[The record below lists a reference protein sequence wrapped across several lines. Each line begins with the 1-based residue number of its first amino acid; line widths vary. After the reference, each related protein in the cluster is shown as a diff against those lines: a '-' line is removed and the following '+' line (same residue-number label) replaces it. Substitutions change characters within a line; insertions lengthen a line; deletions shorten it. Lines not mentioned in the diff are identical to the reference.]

1 MVGWMAVCEQRSS
14 SVRLPLKAS
23 YASQNRRFSAVG
35 WFLRNIATSARRHS
49 IVPSPCRQ
57 PVCGCV
63 PARVSV
69 ALPMARRLLHGAL
82 GGLSR
87 PRCGLNLPRPWPRRT
102 LSALAASAWHA
113 TTPLPADPILGLVAA
128 FKEDT
133 AAQKVNLAQG
143 AYRTDAGTP
152 FVLASVKEAERR
164 VAADLRDGRSDKE
177 YLPIE
182 GHAAFR
188 RLSAELVL
196 GGESPSLREG
206 RVATL
211 QTLSGTGAL
220 SVAAAALHRVGG
232 IDDIYVPDPSWGNHQ
247 PIFTGAGLRVHK
259 YTYLDE
265 RGTGLDFD
273 GMARDLAALP
283 EGCAVLL
290 HACAHNPTGVDP
302 SVEQWG
308 RLAQLFVRRGI
319 LVLFDSA
326 YQGYASGDLDADGA
340 AVRLFEAAG
349 VLPVVCQSYAKS
361 DPYPCP

>member
-1 MVGWMAVCEQRSS
+1 M
-14 SVRLPLKAS
+14 P
-23 YASQNRRFSAVG
+23 
-35 WFLRNIATSARRHS
+35 
-49 IVPSPCRQ
+49 
-57 PVCGCV
+57 
-63 PARVSV
+63 
-69 ALPMARRLLHGAL
+69 
-82 GGLSR
+82 
-87 PRCGLNLPRPWPRRT
+87 
-102 LSALAASAWHA
+102 
-113 TTPLPADPILGLVAA
+113 
-128 FKEDT
+128 
-133 AAQKVNLAQG
+133 
-143 AYRTDAGTP
+143 
-152 FVLASVKEAERR
+152 
-164 VAADLRDGRSDKE
+164 
-177 YLPIE
+177 LPIE

-196 GGESPSLREG
+196 GSESPSLREG

-220 SVAAAALHRVGG
+220 SVAAAALHHVGR

-247 PIFTGAGLRVHK
+247 PIFTGAGLRVHN

-302 SVEQWG
+302 SIEQWG
-308 RLAQLFVRRGI
+308 RLAQLFVRRRI

-361 DPYPCP
+361 YPYPYP

>member
-1 MVGWMAVCEQRSS
+1 
-14 SVRLPLKAS
+14 
-23 YASQNRRFSAVG
+23 
-35 WFLRNIATSARRHS
+35 
-49 IVPSPCRQ
+49 
-57 PVCGCV
+57 
-63 PARVSV
+63 
-69 ALPMARRLLHGAL
+69 MARRLCGAF
-82 GGLSR
+82 GGGISR
-87 PRCGLNLPRPWPRRT
+87 PRCGLNLPRSWPRRT

-113 TTPLPADPILGLVAA
+113 TAHLPADPILGLVAA

-133 AAQKVNLAQG
+133 APQKVNLAQG

-164 VAADLRDGRSDKE
+164 VAADLRDGLSDKE

-220 SVAAAALHRVGG
+220 SVAAAALRRVGG
-232 IDDIYVPDPSWGNHQ
+232 IEDIFVPSPSWGNHQ
-247 PIFTGAGLRVHK
+247 PIFTGAGLRVHA
-259 YTYLDE
+259 YSYLDE
-265 RGTGLDFD
+265 RGTGLDFEA
-273 GMARDLAALP
+273 MARELAALP

-302 SVEQWG
+302 SAEQWA
-308 RLAQLFVRRGI
+308 RLAQLFVGRRV

-326 YQGYASGDLDADGA
+326 YQGYASGDLDADAA
-340 AVRLFEAAG
+340 AVRLFEKAG
-349 VLPVVCQSYAKS
+349 LLARLLDGAEDDGANGGDGES
-361 DPYPCP
+361 

>member
-1 MVGWMAVCEQRSS
+1 M
-14 SVRLPLKAS
+14 
-23 YASQNRRFSAVG
+23 
-35 WFLRNIATSARRHS
+35 
-49 IVPSPCRQ
+49 
-57 PVCGCV
+57 
-63 PARVSV
+63 
-69 ALPMARRLLHGAL
+69 
-82 GGLSR
+82 
-87 PRCGLNLPRPWPRRT
+87 
-102 LSALAASAWHA
+102 
-113 TTPLPADPILGLVAA
+113 
-128 FKEDT
+128 
-133 AAQKVNLAQG
+133 
-143 AYRTDAGTP
+143 
-152 FVLASVKEAERR
+152 
-164 VAADLRDGRSDKE
+164 
-177 YLPIE
+177 PIE

-196 GGESPSLREG
+196 GSESPSLREG

-220 SVAAAALHRVGG
+220 SVAAAALHHVGR

-247 PIFTGAGLRVHK
+247 PIFTGAGLRVHN

-302 SVEQWG
+302 SIEQWG
-308 RLAQLFVRRGI
+308 RLAQLFVRRRI

-361 DPYPCP
+361 YPYPYP

>member
-1 MVGWMAVCEQRSS
+1 M
-14 SVRLPLKAS
+14 
-23 YASQNRRFSAVG
+23 
-35 WFLRNIATSARRHS
+35 
-49 IVPSPCRQ
+49 
-57 PVCGCV
+57 
-63 PARVSV
+63 
-69 ALPMARRLLHGAL
+69 MARRLHGAL

-87 PRCGLNLPRPWPRRT
+87 PRMLGGLTGPRALGGLARPRCGLSLPRRT

-113 TTPLPADPILGLVAA
+113 TTPLPSDPILGLVAA
-128 FKEDT
+128 FKEDS

-152 FVLASVKEAERR
+152 FVLASVMEAERR
-164 VAADLRDGRSDKE
+164 VAADLRSGLSDKE

-283 EGCAVLL
+283 RAVPCCCTRARTTPPGSTHRLSSGGGWRSSL
-290 HACAHNPTGVDP
+290 SAGASSSSSTRPTRATP
-302 SVEQWG
+302 
-308 RLAQLFVRRGI
+308 RA
-319 LVLFDSA
+319 
-326 YQGYASGDLDADGA
+326 
-340 AVRLFEAAG
+340 
-349 VLPVVCQSYAKS
+349 
-361 DPYPCP
+361 